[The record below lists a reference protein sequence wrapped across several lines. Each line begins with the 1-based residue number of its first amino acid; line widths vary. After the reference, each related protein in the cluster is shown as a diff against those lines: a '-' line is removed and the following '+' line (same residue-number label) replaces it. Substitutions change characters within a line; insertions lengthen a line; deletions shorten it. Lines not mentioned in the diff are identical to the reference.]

1 MDAPALFDIFKIAI
15 ENERATHNLYMHA
28 AADAPDA
35 YTKKL
40 FEELAA
46 MELNHEKKL
55 EKCYK
60 ELKEKSS

>member
-1 MDAPALFDIFKIAI
+1 M
-15 ENERATHNLYMHA
+15 
-28 AADAPDA
+28 DAPDA

-46 MELNHEKKL
+46 MELDHEKKL